1 MTALNSTNKSEKCF
15 SLESGY
21 LGLYDYERAVQLQ
34 NELYQLVIVR
44 NQFSIIG
51 LEHPAVLTLGHRF
64 TAQSESV
71 DSEIPIIQ
79 SSRGGLATI
88 HSEGQLIIYPI
99 INLRELNWGV
109 KQYVQ
114 ILLETTQTLL
124 SDLNIESVIDEQS
137 IGLHTTLGKI
147 AFCGIQVKNGITL
160 HGLSLNVKNDLEL
173 FSTIKACGI
182 ENPALDQLR
191 NYDVDL
197 TLSELFSR
205 WIKIFTNRILQ

>member
-1 MTALNSTNKSEKCF
+1 M
-15 SLESGY
+15 
-21 LGLYDYERAVQLQ
+21 GLYDYERAVQLQ